1 MKIRVI
7 RKNKRR
13 IDPRYFLHENVEAEE
28 AEEAEEEEPWPPPI
42 KDDPKAAET
51 KDEQPV
57 DLRTLTLPEEDKA
70 KLWSVIKTTFKN
82 KPHVSLNDIKGAFE
96 SAGLQL
102 AKEEQ

>member
-28 AEEAEEEEPWPPPI
+28 AEAEEEGTWPPSITPSI
-42 KDDPKAAET
+42 KDGT
-51 KDEQPV
+51 KDEQPA
-57 DLRTLTLPEEDKA
+57 DLRALTLPEEDKA